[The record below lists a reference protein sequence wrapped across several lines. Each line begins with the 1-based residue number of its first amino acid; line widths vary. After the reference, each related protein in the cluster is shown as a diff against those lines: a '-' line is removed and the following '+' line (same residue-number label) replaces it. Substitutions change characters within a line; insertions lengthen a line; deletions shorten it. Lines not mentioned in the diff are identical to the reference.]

1 MTSLHEQPSPY
12 RGVQSYTG
20 VDGELFFG
28 RETESRR
35 LADKVRGPGWPSDW
49 SLLHA
54 VSGAGKSSLLA
65 ARVVPDLERLGLSVA
80 VATPGNIDPLG
91 ALEEAVLESLFPEPD
106 RELQAIDCLGDAAVA
121 VPLADARD
129 AFKVR
134 LPDVIERRKA
144 LFELLDADKAATHPP
159 AASLPMFGRLLRGS
173 LSPRQLLEHVKA
185 TINRPLPLTPESS
198 VREVRSLL
206 EKTAFRES
214 QERLRRWIA
223 GEDGGTRSQNGLRPP
238 ERLLRFL
245 GRLIDYYGAGRGGFS
260 LLLILDQFEEL
271 FTNFPTPDP
280 VEEALR
286 EDRKAGGATR
296 GYSDEPDD
304 SGPRVGDWN
313 RRQELV
319 AALAAVAEALA
330 ESRGRD
336 RLPVRFLF
344 SLRSEFVGE
353 LEPIRGFAPRL
364 GSSATGLKLDLLS
377 PEGALAAIREPANLA
392 GYEIA
397 DPQVRTLLEALERGD
412 GVIEPIHLQIVCE
425 QLWEDKSPPGAAGS
439 KGELAPKPLEID
451 EVRRWISE
459 YFLDYLLLELERGDR
474 EESVEM
480 LTELLTPDGYRRPV
494 AEQDLLSHLTPLR
507 KRLLEELVRHG
518 WVRRAAVAEYRY
530 VVIEHEWMA
539 RLVRKAEKK
548 LKLDEFREAAKSLH
562 AERPLSEVEPLTAGQ
577 LRTLLRQRIRVSGEV
592 EISEFLLRSALL
604 ADWASPADEG
614 GTAGLK
620 EVVAWVEGRLDTV
633 EDQDD
638 RELERWQRKHF
649 GDPLAVARAR
659 HGRIGRLR
667 KALSRPSGVMSTAIE
682 LIVLGELRPFL
693 KVEEIE
699 TGQLDGIL
707 RSQILLAGTDE
718 EGEVEFWAR
727 TWGERVLGKAAGD
740 RPEPRSDSPPREPG

>member
-1 MTSLHEQPSPY
+1 MTSGPEQPSPY

-20 VDGELFFG
+20 ADGELFFG

-35 LADKVRGPGWPSDW
+35 LADRVRGPDWYSDW

-91 ALEEAVLESLFPEPD
+91 ALEEAVLDSLFPAPD
-106 RELQAIDCLGDAAVA
+106 RELTAIACLGDDAVA
-121 VPLADARD
+121 VSLTEARD
-129 AFKVR
+129 AFEARV
-134 LPDVIERRKA
+134 PDVVERRKA

-173 LSPRQLLEHVKA
+173 LSARQLLEHLKA
-185 TINRPLPLTPESS
+185 TTNRPLRLTPESS
-198 VREVRSLL
+198 VREVRSLI
-206 EKTAFRES
+206 EDTAFREN

-223 GEDGGTRSQNGLRPP
+223 GEDDPARSREGRRPP
-238 ERLLRFL
+238 EWLLRFL

-260 LLLILDQFEEL
+260 LLLVLDQFEEL
-271 FTNFPTPDP
+271 FTNFPAPDP
-280 VEEALR
+280 VEQALR
-286 EDRKAGGATR
+286 EDRKAAGATR
-296 GYSDEPDD
+296 GDSDEAEDT
-304 SGPRVGDWN
+304 GPRVGDWN

-319 AALAAVAEALA
+319 AALAAVADALA
-330 ESRGRD
+330 GQERA

-353 LEPIRGFAPRL
+353 LEPIRAFAPRL

-377 PEGALAAIREPANLA
+377 PEGTRAAIREPAALA
-392 GYEIA
+392 EYTITET
-397 DPQVRTLLEALERGD
+397 QVDTILEALERGD
-412 GVIEPIHLQIVCE
+412 EVIEPIHLQIVCE
-425 QLWEDKSPPGAAGS
+425 RLWRRERRPPRP
-439 KGELAPKPLEID
+439 GEERGDLVPRPLEVD
-451 EVRRWISE
+451 EIRRWISE
-459 YFLDYLLLELERGDR
+459 YFLDYLLLELEPGDR

-480 LTELLTPDGYRRPV
+480 LTELVTLDGYRRPV
-494 AEQDLLSHLTPLR
+494 AEQDLLAHLTPLR

-539 RLVRKAEKK
+539 RLVRRAAEE
-548 LKLDEFREAAKSLH
+548 LKLDEFREAAKCLRE
-562 AERPLSEVEPLTAGQ
+562 ERPLSEIEPLTAGQ

-604 ADWASPADEG
+604 ADWDAPADEG

-620 EVVAWVEGRLDTV
+620 EVVAWVEGRLESV
-633 EDQDD
+633 EEQDD
-638 RELERWQRKHF
+638 RHLERWKRKHLRNT
-649 GDPLAVARAR
+649 PEVARAR

-667 KALSRPSGVMSTAIE
+667 KVLSRPVGVRPTAIE
-682 LIVLGELRPFL
+682 LSVLGELRPFL
-693 KVEEIE
+693 KVETIE
-699 TGQLDGIL
+699 TERIADIL
-707 RSQILLAGTDE
+707 RGQILVAGPEDQA
-718 EGEVEFWAR
+718 EVEFWAW
-727 TWGERVLGKAAGD
+727 TWGERVLGEAAED
-740 RPEPRSDSPPREPG
+740 RPGPRSDTPPREPA